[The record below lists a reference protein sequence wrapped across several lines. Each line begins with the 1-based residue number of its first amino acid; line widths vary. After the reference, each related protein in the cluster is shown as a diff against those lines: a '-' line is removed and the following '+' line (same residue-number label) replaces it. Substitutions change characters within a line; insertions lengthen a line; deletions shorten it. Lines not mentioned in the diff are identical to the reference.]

1 MAEKFSRFI
10 LNNRKVF
17 ILLILIYTLFMGY
30 KGLDVEY
37 NYDFSQTVPDT
48 DEEMIYYNSF
58 KKTFGEDGNVFAI
71 GLKDS
76 SIFNIENFRLY
87 NDYVGKV
94 YIVEFFFTTCTT
106 ICPIMNT
113 NLVHIQNSFTAF
125 PNFGIAS
132 FSINPEYDTSEILSQ
147 YAKENG
153 IQNSNWNLMTGNRDD
168 IYKLAN
174 DGFNLYTAASSEF
187 IDGFE
192 HSGYFALIDK
202 QGYIR
207 CRKDQFGNPKIYY
220 KGSVDF
226 KDKLDSNGEAEEITV
241 LKEDLLKLLNE

>member
-1 MAEKFSRFI
+1 MNYKLKILASFLFIVFTNSCDLPIVNSIADRVKNDDISRGDSRSSKIDNFEKNI
-10 LNNRKVF
+10 QPLPY
-17 ILLILIYTLFMGY
+17 LLINNER
-30 KGLDVEY
+30 KK
-37 NYDFSQTVPDT
+37 VPD
-48 DEEMIYYNSF
+48 F
-58 KKTFGEDGNVFAI
+58 KFINQNGELISN
-71 GLKDS
+71 
-76 SIFNIENFRLY
+76 

-202 QGYIR
+202 EGYIR

-220 KGSVDF
+220 KGSVDVN
-226 KDKLDSNGEAEEITV
+226 DKLDSNGEAEEITV

>member
-1 MAEKFSRFI
+1 MK
-10 LNNRKVF
+10 NNKKNIIIF
-17 ILLILIYTLFMGY
+17 LLILIL
-30 KGLDVEY
+30 GLV
-37 NYDFSQTVPDT
+37 FVPRIVNRLKND
-48 DEEMIYYNSF
+48 DISRSESRSIKFDNFEKNIVPLPYLLVNNERKKVPNF
-58 KKTFGEDGNVFAI
+58 KFINQNGK
-71 GLKDS
+71 
-76 SIFNIENFRLY
+76 SISN
-87 NDYVGKV
+87 NDYLGKV

-132 FSINPEYDTSEILSQ
+132 FTINPEFDTSEVLKL

-153 IQNSNWNLMTGNRDD
+153 INNPNWNLLTGNRSD

-174 DGFNLYTAASSEF
+174 EGFNLYTAASSDF

-192 HSGYFALIDK
+192 HSGYFAIIDK
-202 QGYIR
+202 EGYIR
-207 CRKDQFGNPKIYY
+207 SRVDQFGNPKIYY

-226 KDKLDSNGEAEEITV
+226 DEKLDSNGEAEEITF
-241 LKEDLLKLLNE
+241 LKEDILKLLSE